1 MVTGDDRLSPPQT
14 MDNAACARFDQE
26 VLKYMD
32 LAAATGRKAAEA
44 TVSVDSKRKY
54 EALGRSYRLKA
65 MASLKLAIEASGQDV

>member
-1 MVTGDDRLSPPQT
+1 MIAYPPLQT

-26 VLKYMD
+26 VLKYMN

-44 TVSVDSKRKY
+44 TVTVASKRKY
-54 EALGRSYRLKA
+54 EALGRSYRVKA